1 MCVETTNRHVE
12 SQFNLRMALSRL
24 SDDAAFHSTYTGLDG
39 PHRHFRLA
47 LLAEPIGHC
56 GARLERRLAH

>member
-1 MCVETTNRHVE
+1 MCVETTNR
-12 SQFNLRMALSRL
+12 QFILSMALSRL

-39 PHRHFRLA
+39 PHGHIRLV
-47 LLAEPIGHC
+47 LLAEKPNVPC